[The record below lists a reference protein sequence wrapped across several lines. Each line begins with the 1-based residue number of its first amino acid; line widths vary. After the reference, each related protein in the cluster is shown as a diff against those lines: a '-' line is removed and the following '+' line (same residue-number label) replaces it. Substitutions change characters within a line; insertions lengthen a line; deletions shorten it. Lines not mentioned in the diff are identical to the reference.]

1 MDENCHV
8 DPMQKQPSSEELARI
23 EATSLAI
30 QGMGCP
36 NCAMRV
42 RNSLL
47 AVSGVST
54 AYVDHMMGS
63 AKIQFNP
70 SMASITELVQ
80 AVSDA
85 GGDGRHEY
93 FAQALPAG

>member
-8 DPMQKQPSSEELARI
+8 DPIQKEPSSEELASN

-30 QGMGCP
+30 RGMGCP

-47 AVSGVST
+47 ALEGVST
-54 AYVDHMMGS
+54 AYVDHAIGLANVM
-63 AKIQFNP
+63 FNP
-70 SMASITELVQ
+70 NMASIADIVK

-93 FAQALPAG
+93 FARALP